1 MQEFVSKLTP
11 AQIKLQQAI
20 VEEHVNKEAV
30 EKNLNEAQ
38 TALLLSQTLEHN
50 GLPQISVAPSKIGF
64 VGEYSPTTSD
74 SVVDSVISGV
84 SDAINNMF
92 GDDNSGDVTDDTPG
106 LPKPGTLSH
115 TLTLGLLRAQQAAN
129 KVVTVIS
136 NPSTA
141 LTNIR
146 EVATN
151 YITGQPAAEDKIGEA
166 ATDTET
172 NYGILNLYFYGK
184 CKFGD

>member
-1 MQEFVSKLTP
+1 MLTKKLLRRLLMKP
-11 AQIKLQQAI
+11 
-20 VEEHVNKEAV
+20 
-30 EKNLNEAQ
+30 Q

-64 VGEYSPTTSD
+64 VDEYSPTTSD
-74 SVVDSVISGV
+74 NVLDSVISGV
-84 SDAINNMF
+84 SDVINNIV
-92 GDDNSGDVTDDTPG
+92 GIGEDNSADVNDDTPG

-129 KVVTVIS
+129 KVATVIS

-146 EVATN
+146 EVAN
-151 YITGQPAAEDKIGEA
+151 DYITGQPAAEDKIG
-166 ATDTET
+166 
-172 NYGILNLYFYGK
+172 
-184 CKFGD
+184 